1 MPTTVASEISR
12 LQQAKADLKT
22 AIEGKGVTVSSAATI
37 DAYAGYVAD
46 IEEAAPAVTHPQP
59 TISVSSGGLITASHT
74 QGYGTVAAGTT
85 TNTQQLTVQAAQ
97 TITPTT
103 SDQTI
108 ASGRYLTGTQTIKGD
123 ANLIAANI
131 ASGKTIFGVAGTHSG
146 GASNIITG
154 EFTAQSS
161 SGVQSIT
168 LSYSGSGYPI
178 MAYIVVKGGMYTSG
192 TTWYTTTHQYA
203 VGAWTMSKAVMS
215 SAPTYGTSGTANYGV
230 TATIYKSSSSSSTSY
245 SRGGGQTSNTFSSS
259 NATNAAAT
267 CARFK
272 SKTSLSIYASAA
284 GGTYGFMAGQT
295 YQYVIVYSS

>member
-12 LQQAKADLKT
+12 LQQAKADLKI
-22 AIEGKGVTVSSAATI
+22 AITGKGVTVPSSATLDDYADYV
-37 DAYAGYVAD
+37 DAISAGG
-46 IEEAAPAVTHPQP
+46 PAVTHPAP
-59 TISVSSGGLITASHT
+59 TISVSSGGLITATHT
-74 QGYGTVAAGTT
+74 QSSGTVTGGTT
-85 TNTQQLTVQAAQ
+85 TATQQLTTQAAQ

-161 SGVQSIT
+161 TGVQAIT

-192 TTWYTTTHQYA
+192 TTWYTTTRQYA

-230 TATIYKSSSSSSTSY
+230 TAAIYKSNSSSSTTY

-284 GGTYGFMAGQT
+284 GGTYGFMSGQT